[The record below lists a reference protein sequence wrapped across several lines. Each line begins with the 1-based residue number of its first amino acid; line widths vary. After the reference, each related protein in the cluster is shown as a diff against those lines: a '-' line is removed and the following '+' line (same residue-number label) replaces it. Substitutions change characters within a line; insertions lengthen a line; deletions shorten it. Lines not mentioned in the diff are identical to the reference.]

1 MHTKREIYRMI
12 RYVCV
17 LCICIAA
24 LVGIAAGGLYE
35 PTVMATGSTVTPT
48 VLMPGNTGM
57 ITVILKNTAQT
68 STATETDVQF
78 TTQTDLNPTI
88 NSVYL
93 DGRGDIEVL
102 GGNSQFTGDLGPGQ
116 EVTLS
121 FLIKAPEEAGI
132 YFPVL
137 RVRVR
142 GAEGL
147 TYPMPVNVNMPIST
161 LSTAMLVVTQEE
173 NGYVVPGETIHRNVT
188 VTNSG
193 RSAAKDI
200 RIRIAETNPSVG
212 PLETSTFYLETL
224 APGTSEKFTVSL
236 VTSRSLENSVLE
248 IPLEI
253 TYAVVNGVPV
263 ALTDSLTLDV
273 HGHAELSIASVRTD
287 PARVAGGEPFEMTIR
302 LENTGTDEA
311 ISTTAEIDLPFG
323 GTKDAFIGKI
333 KPNND
338 GPAVFSLDGGNG
350 GDYPYTLIVN
360 WEDDWGQHTESFDL
374 TLPVKTQNTTPVIIG
389 FLIILILAAGGAYYI
404 LIYRKKAGQE

>member
-1 MHTKREIYRMI
+1 MI

-24 LVGIAAGGLYE
+24 LTGIAAGGLYE
-35 PTVMATGSTVTPT
+35 PTVTATESTVTPT
-48 VLMPGNTGM
+48 VLMPGDTGM

-68 STATETDVQF
+68 STATTADAQI
-78 TTQTDLNPTI
+78 TTQTDVNPTI
-88 NSVYL
+88 TSVYL

-116 EVTLS
+116 EITLS
-121 FLIKAPEEAGI
+121 FLIQAPEESGI

-147 TYPMPVNVNMPIST
+147 TYPVPVNVNMPIAT

-173 NGYVVPGETIHRNVT
+173 NGYVVPGETIHRTVT
-188 VTNSG
+188 ITNSG
-193 RSAAKDI
+193 RSAAEDI
-200 RIRIAETNPSVG
+200 RIRIADDNPYIG
-212 PLETSTFYLETL
+212 PLETGAFYLESL
-224 APGTSEKFTVSL
+224 APGKSDEITVSL
-236 VTSRSLENSVLE
+236 ITSRLLENSVQE

-253 TYAVVNGVPV
+253 TYAVVDGIAV
-263 ALTDSLTLDV
+263 AQTDSLTLDV

-287 PARVAGGEPFEMTIR
+287 PARVSAGEPFEMTIR

-311 ISTTAEIDLPFG
+311 IATTAEMDLPFAG
-323 GTKDAFIGKI
+323 SKEAYIGKI

-338 GPAVFSLDGGNG
+338 APAVFSLDSGKG
-350 GDYPYTLIVN
+350 GDYPYTLTVT
-360 WEDDWGQHTESFDL
+360 WEDDWGIHTESFDL
-374 TLPVKTQNTTPVIIG
+374 TLPVKTNDSTAAIVG
-389 FLIILILAAGGAYYI
+389 FLIVLILAVGGAYYF
-404 LIYRKKAGQE
+404 LVYRKKTGQA